1 MDDTDL
7 RLINLLILDSRTP
20 YSRLARQLRMSI
32 PAVHKRV
39 TTLHDAGVITKFT
52 ANLSGSLLHAVPVYV
67 WGISDAF
74 PLRKAV
80 ENLAKNDLTSFVITG
95 SGNLLHL
102 HALLPRIH
110 DLGPYM
116 AFVQKAAS
124 MPSPQVGLVDV
135 TVFGRS
141 PPFPRTSPEVD
152 LDGLDYRIL
161 LSLHADA
168 RKPIADVCG
177 EIHASPKTVRNR
189 LRRMVEQGAV
199 EFSIEA
205 QPGLHAF
212 VSAFLPIQLKAG
224 VDVVGFLG
232 RMTSELDPWIVWA
245 WSFSNAP
252 NTLTA
257 LTGSPTS
264 EAHEALVS
272 RIASYPGVERLSVHV
287 ISHYDFFETWRD
299 KLLERKAAG
308 DRT

>member
-1 MDDTDL
+1 M
-7 RLINLLILDSRTP
+7 RLMNLLLLNSRTP
-20 YSRLARQLRMSI
+20 YSLMARRLKMSI

-39 TTLHDAGVITKFT
+39 TALHDAGVITRFT
-52 ANLSGSLLHAVPVYV
+52 ANLSGSFLHAVPVYV

-74 PLRKAV
+74 PLRKAI
-80 ENLAKNDLTSFVITG
+80 ENLSKNDLTSFVITG

-102 HALLPRIH
+102 HALLPTIQ
-110 DLGPYM
+110 DLGAYV
-116 AFVQKAAS
+116 AFIQEAAS
-124 MPSPQVGLVDV
+124 MPNPQVGIVDL

-141 PPFPRTSPEVD
+141 PPFPRASPEAE

-168 RKPIADVCG
+168 RKSIADICG

-189 LRRMVEQGAV
+189 LRRMVERDAI
-199 EFSIEA
+199 EFSIWG

-212 VSAFLPIQLKAG
+212 VSAFLPVQLRPG

-264 EAHEALVS
+264 EAHEALVN
-272 RIASYPGVERLSVHV
+272 RIASYPGVQRLSIHV
-287 ISHYDFFETWRD
+287 VSHYDFFETWRD
-299 KLLERKAAG
+299 KLLKRRAAG
-308 DRT
+308 DHA

>member
-7 RLINLLILDSRTP
+7 RLLNLLILDSRTP
-20 YSRLARQLRMSI
+20 YSHLARRLKMSI

-39 TTLHDAGVITKFT
+39 TALHDAGVITKFT
-52 ANLSGSLLHAVPVYV
+52 ANLSGSLLHAVPVYI

-74 PLRKAV
+74 PLRKAI

-102 HALLPRIH
+102 HSVLPSIQA
-110 DLGPYM
+110 LGPYV
-116 AFVQKAAS
+116 ASVQEAAS
-124 MPSPQVGLVDV
+124 MPNPQVGLVDV

-141 PPFPRTSPEVD
+141 PPFRRTSPEAD

-168 RKPIADVCG
+168 RKSIADICAD
-177 EIHASPKTVRNR
+177 IHASPKTVRNR
-189 LRRMVEQGAV
+189 LRRMVEQGVV

-212 VSAFLPIQLKAG
+212 VSAFLPVQLERG
-224 VDVVGFLG
+224 VDVVAFLA

-245 WSFSNAP
+245 WSFSNLP

-257 LTGSPTS
+257 VTGSPTS
-264 EAHEALVS
+264 EAHEALVN
-272 RIASYPGVERLSVHV
+272 RISAYPGVERLSSHV
-287 ISHYDFFETWRD
+287 ISHYDFFETWRG
-299 KLLERKAAG
+299 KLLRRKASG
-308 DRT
+308 DPA